1 MGWLT
6 EFRELKSTTV
16 TGRRTPVTPCKPAQ
30 GKRDPVTGSREVT
43 SFLVTEFRH
52 LEVHKVE
59 LRDWVLRGQYGPPK
73 IDVLALFFA
82 WENCFRGGKTVHE
95 KSDP

>member
-6 EFRELKSTTV
+6 EFRDLKSTTV
-16 TGRRTPVTPCKPAQ
+16 TGRRAPVSTCKPAQ

-52 LEVHKVE
+52 LEVPKVE
-59 LRDWVLRGQYGPPK
+59 LRAWVSRGQYGPPK
-73 IDVLALFFA
+73 GETPFPAPMWITA
-82 WENCFRGGKTVHE
+82 CPGGGGGVV
-95 KSDP
+95 